1 MNRNFSCFVFFIL
14 ATVLSIGCALPGYA
28 QEHETDQEEAAPIYQ
43 RPGYRVY
50 RSIFEANTQPDSV
63 QILELKGKKL
73 KTIPADVYKFRN
85 LVVLDLGRNKIK
97 VVPDSI
103 GQLTQLEELDLS
115 GNKIDS
121 LPPSIGKLTNLH
133 KLALNRNVITALPS
147 EIGNLVMLEEI
158 ELWDN
163 ELRDLPDEI
172 RNLKKLRKLELR
184 GILFTDEQ
192 QKRFLEL
199 LPNTKIYMSPAC
211 DCKF

>member
-1 MNRNFSCFVFFIL
+1 MNRTSSCFVFFIL
-14 ATVLSIGCALPGYA
+14 ATILSICCPLVGRA
-28 QEHETDQEEAAPIYQ
+28 QEHEHEHEEAQPIYQ
-43 RPGYRVY
+43 RPDFRVY
-50 RSIFEANTQPDSV
+50 RNLFEANTQPDSV

-73 KTIPADVYKFRN
+73 KTIPPDVYKYHN
-85 LVVLDLGRNKIK
+85 LVVLDLGRNKIR

-103 GQLTQLEELDLS
+103 GQLSRLEELDLS

-121 LPPSIGKLTNLH
+121 LPPSIGNLTNLR
-133 KLALNRNVITALPS
+133 KLALNRTVITALPP
-147 EIGNLVMLEEI
+147 EIGNLANLEEI

-199 LPNTKIYMSPAC
+199 LPNTKVYMSPAC